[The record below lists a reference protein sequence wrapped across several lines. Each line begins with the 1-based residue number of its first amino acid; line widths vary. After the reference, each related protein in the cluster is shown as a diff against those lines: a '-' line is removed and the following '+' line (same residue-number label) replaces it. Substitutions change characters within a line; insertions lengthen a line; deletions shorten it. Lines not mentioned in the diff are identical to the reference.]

1 MWNPLNIWKYQG
13 WDKENPW
20 LAFRLLFLIAL
31 VFWLMGN
38 TIGINGNNFRE
49 RKSTGMLQLP
59 KHFILQNRWTLI
71 SLKQKNLNKGRQS
84 KDINQITHYKIQ
96 GPSLCSS
103 KGQRRQG
110 EPLEYTGDKELPIL
124 LLLTS
129 QNIFC
134 PNSPDTPSICFGDY
148 EPNS

>member
-38 TIGINGNNFRE
+38 TICINGNNFRE
-49 RKSTGMLQLP
+49 RKSTGMLQP
-59 KHFILQNRWTLI
+59 LI

-84 KDINQITHYKIQ
+84 KDINQITHYGIQ

-134 PNSPDTPSICFGDY
+134 PSSSDTPRICFGDY